1 MGGLVSKN
9 VQSVTDSVT
18 GAIKNRKRKRNDE
31 DDSAIESLN
40 TPKKKKLLTTSQYI
54 YKALFKEE
62 QSSDVTVSAMGKL
75 WHLHKVYLC
84 QSPYFASMF
93 SGNWKETNDTF
104 VNIKI
109 TDPNITID
117 SLNIVFGSLYLD
129 EVELNPQQID
139 STLAAATLFQLDGL
153 IEKCAEVM
161 CETTNAETAIA
172 YYDAA
177 TNYGVTNVKTVAFQW
192 LLLNLLPYI
201 SKNYGLLRKIEPDL
215 MTALVSSK
223 DLSVVQTEFSLYLVL
238 RSWMF
243 TKLFPAWNP
252 DKNKIKGQIDPQT
265 YFSMRKTEAPYLE
278 TEAGR
283 TFLRPFQV
291 LRVQNLLM
299 HHIDVTVIRKD
310 NIIPPSWLNGP
321 LLQQWTHILQVDQ
334 NIDKGP
340 TEVTEELFNSSCM
353 RCGRVLEEQTYQ
365 KWRWTGFNFG
375 LDLVFIN
382 DMRTLSVKRHHRIEN
397 ERLLSLQ
404 VKRNFLIRVNLI
416 SFNKYRQIK
425 CQQTSGIQSI
435 ALDKNEEVKIL
446 TMDRELTFPLI
457 ICVSLLTVTP
467 TERERATTQLS
478 PEPRTSTIGAEE
490 PDNQEV
496 AEST

>member
-1 MGGLVSKN
+1 MGGLLSRN
-9 VQSVTDSVT
+9 LESVTDSVT
-18 GAIKNRKRKRNDE
+18 GAIKSRKRKRNE
-31 DDSAIESLN
+31 EEESAIESLN
-40 TPKKKKLLTTSQYI
+40 TPKRKKLLTTSQYI

-62 QSSDVTVSAMGKL
+62 QSSDVTVAAMGKL

-93 SGNWKETNDTF
+93 SGNWKDTNDSF

-109 TDPNITID
+109 SDPNITID

-129 EVELNPQQID
+129 EVELNPQAID

-161 CETTNAETAIA
+161 CETTNAETAIS
-172 YYDAA
+172 YFEAA
-177 TNYGVTNVKTVAFQW
+177 CNYGVTTVKAVAFQW

-201 SKNYGLLRKIEPDL
+201 SKNYELLRKIDPEL

-223 DLSVVQTEFSLYLVL
+223 DLCVVQTEFSLYLVM

-243 TKLFPAWNP
+243 TKLFPTWSQ
-252 DKNKIKGQIDPQT
+252 DKNKVKGQIDPQT
-265 YFSMRKTEAPYLE
+265 YFSMRKTERPFLDTE
-278 TEAGR
+278 TGR
-283 TFLRPFQV
+283 NFLRPFQA

-299 HHIDVTVIRKD
+299 HHIDVKVIRQD
-310 NIIPPSWLNGP
+310 NIIPPSWLHAP

-334 NIDKGP
+334 GIDKGP
-340 TEVTEELFNSSCM
+340 TEISEDLFNSACM

-416 SFNKYRQIK
+416 SFNNFRQIK
-425 CQQTSGIQSI
+425 AQQTSGIQSI
-435 ALDKNEEVKIL
+435 SLDKNEEVKIL
-446 TMDRELTFPLI
+446 TMDRDLTFPLI
-457 ICVSLLTVTP
+457 ICVCLLTVSP
-467 TERERATTQLS
+467 NEKERVPILQA
-478 PEPRTSTIGAEE
+478 PEPRTSTIGADEQLPE
-490 PDNQEV
+490 MFLFP
-496 AEST
+496 